1 MNKYVKTILY
11 FASIVCPLAD
21 IFKGVVSG
29 ISKSLETAE
38 EDIKKLKQIKAE
50 ELIAHKSVL
59 NQQKF
64 EEDNK

>member
-21 IFKGVVSG
+21 IFKGIISG

-38 EDIKKLKQIKAE
+38 QDIQRLKQVKVE